1 MPEQPVPE
9 SGTADT
15 DAPAGTVWRHGHG
28 RHVDPLR
35 PQGVGRHDL
44 DAMSQRPWEELPE
57 GLARGRDT
65 DVVVD
70 CGWGR
75 VVFGQTFTDHDLLAE
90 VLACEQPGR
99 RDICLYLPDAHVL
112 VSRYPNDLFID
123 PSYTLR
129 LWLHHP
135 TGVGDPVRG
144 ITVRMLRDHH
154 DAQEVNRLYAAC
166 SMVEADT
173 DTLWDNQRTRNFT
186 YLLAT
191 ESDTGRIVGT
201 VTGIDHTRCFADPEE
216 GSSLWC
222 LAVDPQCPI
231 PGVGEALVRTLVD
244 HFRTRGRSYMDLSV
258 MHDNAPALALYEKL
272 GFERVPV
279 LAVKR
284 KNPINEPLFVA
295 GVDDDIEQLN
305 PYARII
311 ADEAW
316 RRGITVEVIDAA
328 GGYLRLTHGSRQ
340 VVTRE
345 SLSELTSAV
354 AMSMCDNKLLCRRV
368 LSGAGL
374 QVPVGIA
381 ASTPEV
387 NEMFLHQVGSVVV
400 KPVRGEQGRGITVG
414 ITDPVALGEAIE
426 VARREC
432 VDVLIE
438 QFHRGTDVRVVVI
451 DGSVVAAA
459 ERLPA
464 SVLGTGRDTVTQLI
478 AVHSRRRMAATG
490 GEASI
495 PVDGD
500 TLSALA
506 ESGYS
511 LDDVVPAG
519 ERVVVRRTANV
530 HTGGTIHDITD
541 VLHPRLAEVALA
553 AAEAVNIPVCG
564 VDLIVEAPDAPD
576 HVVIEVNERP
586 GLANHE
592 PQPTAQRFVDLLFP
606 STR

>member
-387 NEMFLHQVGSVVV
+387 NEMFLHQ
-400 KPVRGEQGRGITVG
+400 EIGR
-414 ITDPVALGEAIE
+414 A
-426 VARREC
+426 
-432 VDVLIE
+432 
-438 QFHRGTDVRVVVI
+438 
-451 DGSVVAAA
+451 
-459 ERLPA
+459 
-464 SVLGTGRDTVTQLI
+464 
-478 AVHSRRRMAATG
+478 
-490 GEASI
+490 
-495 PVDGD
+495 
-500 TLSALA
+500 
-506 ESGYS
+506 
-511 LDDVVPAG
+511 
-519 ERVVVRRTANV
+519 
-530 HTGGTIHDITD
+530 
-541 VLHPRLAEVALA
+541 
-553 AAEAVNIPVCG
+553 
-564 VDLIVEAPDAPD
+564 
-576 HVVIEVNERP
+576 HV
-586 GLANHE
+586 
-592 PQPTAQRFVDLLFP
+592 
-606 STR
+606 